1 MNEKEQEK
9 EPLIIIIFH
18 LGEELGSKYGQT
30 FVIRLSNNYECG
42 FSRLAVTTLKLGT
55 IEPELG

>member
-30 FVIRLSNNYECG
+30 FVIRLSNSYECE
-42 FSRLAVTTLKLGT
+42 FSRLAVTTLKQ
-55 IEPELG
+55 